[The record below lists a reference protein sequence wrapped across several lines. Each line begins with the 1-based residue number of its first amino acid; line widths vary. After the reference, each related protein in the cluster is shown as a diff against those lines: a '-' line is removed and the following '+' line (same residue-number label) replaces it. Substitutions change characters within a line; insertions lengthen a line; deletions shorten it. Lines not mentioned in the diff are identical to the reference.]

1 MSEILTTDN
10 IAIYG
15 AIVATLAMLIT
26 CGQWYTSI
34 QDKKVKLKVSYQKH
48 INYDENIKDI
58 GNKFDTETGDAFGT
72 SGEAYIVEVNNVG
85 NIDAY
90 IKEIYGISKDNR
102 KYDVSIIN
110 GRISEK
116 INKNELIKS
125 KSFQNYSIYFKED
138 SKSLELKDCYV
149 IDGNNK
155 KWKAELN

>member
-58 GNKFDTETGDAFGT
+58 GNKFDTETGDVFGT
-72 SGEAYIVEVNNVG
+72 SGEA
-85 NIDAY
+85 
-90 IKEIYGISKDNR
+90 
-102 KYDVSIIN
+102 
-110 GRISEK
+110 
-116 INKNELIKS
+116 
-125 KSFQNYSIYFKED
+125 
-138 SKSLELKDCYV
+138 
-149 IDGNNK
+149 
-155 KWKAELN
+155 